1 MKVQLELKEKYT
13 LILTVSVLLV
23 ALSIAVASQLDNQ
36 VINAYSSN
44 YNFWFNA
51 TMFTPGLIVATVLG
65 LVYWGKIGTAMFCSV
80 TVSTILIIESGF
92 EDLMYFL
99 TYRGLPLNSVNWNWM
114 WQAKYIGNGFWCTS
128 EQIMWAIIFLLI
140 TAIFLFIMVKII
152 GKEATKNEV
161 KVSPV

>member
-13 LILTVSVLLV
+13 LILTTSVLLI
-23 ALSIAVASQLDNQ
+23 ALSITVASQLDNQ

-51 TMFTPGLIVATVLG
+51 VMFTPGLIVATVLG
-65 LVYWGKIGTAMFCSV
+65 LVYWGKIGTVMFCSV
-80 TVSTILIIESGF
+80 TVSTHLLIESGF

-114 WQAKYIGNGFWCTS
+114 WQAKYIGNGFWDTTNQV
-128 EQIMWAIIFLLI
+128 EWAIIFLLV
-140 TAIFLFIMVKII
+140 TAIFLFIMTKII
-152 GKEATKNEV
+152 GKEADKNE
-161 KVSPV
+161 K

>member
-13 LILTVSVLLV
+13 LILTTSVLLI
-23 ALSIAVASQLDNQ
+23 ALSITVASQLDNQ

-51 TMFTPGLIVATVLG
+51 IMFTPGLIVATVLG
-65 LVYWGKIGTAMFCSV
+65 LVYWGKIGTAMFCSII
-80 TVSTILIIESGF
+80 TSTLLLIESGF

-114 WQAKYIGNGFWCTS
+114 WQAKTFGFWNSTNQV
-128 EQIMWAIIFLLI
+128 EWTIIFLLI
-140 TAIFLFIMVKII
+140 TAIFLFIMIKII
-152 GKEATKNEV
+152 GKETDKNE
-161 KVSPV
+161 SET

>member
-13 LILTVSVLLV
+13 LILTTSVLLI
-23 ALSIAVASQLDNQ
+23 ALSITVASQLDNQ

-51 TMFTPGLIVATVLG
+51 VMFTPGLIVATVLG
-65 LVYWGKIGTAMFCSV
+65 LVYWGKIGTAMFCSII
-80 TVSTILIIESGF
+80 TSTLLLIESGF

-114 WQAKYIGNGFWCTS
+114 WQAKTFGFWNSTNQV
-128 EQIMWAIIFLLI
+128 EWTIIFLLV
-140 TAIFLFIMVKII
+140 TAIFLFIMTKII
-152 GKEATKNEV
+152 GKEVDKHE
-161 KVSPV
+161 K

>member
-13 LILTVSVLLV
+13 LILTTSVLLI
-23 ALSIAVASQLDNQ
+23 ALSITVASQLDNQ

-51 TMFTPGLIVATVLG
+51 VMFTPGLIVATVLG
-65 LVYWGKIGTAMFCSV
+65 LVYWGKIGTAMFCSII
-80 TVSTILIIESGF
+80 TSTLLLIESGF

-114 WQAKYIGNGFWCTS
+114 WQAKYIGNGFWDTTNQV
-128 EQIMWAIIFLLI
+128 EWTIIFLLV
-140 TAIFLFIMVKII
+140 TAIFLFIMIKII
-152 GKEATKNEV
+152 GKETDKNE
-161 KVSPV
+161 KTKT